1 MGGTTGSASR
11 DGAPAPAQTGSD
23 PAGSDLAGRR
33 PGPVDAVPV
42 RRYGRW
48 IAAAVVVYLLAAL
61 LWSLWH
67 DANVGVPTIRQY
79 LFTELVLRGV
89 RVTIELTV
97 IAMII
102 GMIGGI
108 VLAVMRLS
116 ENPVLSALSWGYLWF
131 FRGTPLLVQ
140 ILFWGF
146 LGALYPRLFLGLPF
160 TGLVFGSA
168 STSSV
173 IGASVA
179 AVLALGLNEAAYA
192 AEIVRSGIIAVDK
205 GQSEA
210 AQSLGMRGTLTMRRV
225 VLPQAMRVIIPT
237 IGNETISMLK
247 NTALVSV
254 ISGHDLL
261 TSVQQVYDQ
270 NFKIIPLLIVACL
283 WYLLLT
289 TALSIGQH
297 YLEAYFAR
305 GFAAARPG
313 HARRRARA
321 REARK
326 ASRPFSLR
334 VSASPAAAVG
344 NAAGRGPATGAAAA
358 SAVGATGHAGVA
370 GGSGEPA
377 VVAENLWKWFGA
389 HDVLRGVNF
398 TVQPGET
405 FVIFGPSGGGK
416 STLLRCINRLETP
429 DSGTVRVAGELM
441 GYRNRGSVLHE
452 LKPRQ
457 VCAQRAGIGMVFQRF
472 NLFPHLTAI
481 ENVTEAPRRVSR
493 QSLARAEA
501 QAEELLAR
509 VGLASKLD
517 AYPAQLSG
525 GQQQRVAIARA
536 LALNPRLMLLDEPT
550 SALDPELVAE
560 VLDVI
565 KSLTQTGMTMIIV
578 THEIGFAREV
588 ADRVAMVDG
597 GLIVESGPPS
607 ECLASPKEERT
618 RAFLSRVLN

>member
-1 MGGTTGSASR
+1 MAGTADQAAR
-11 DGAPAPAQTGSD
+11 DHAQTPAPVPVSTAGGGQAGQR
-23 PAGSDLAGRR
+23 PA
-33 PGPVDAVPV
+33 PVSAVPV

-48 IAAAVVVYLLAAL
+48 SAAVVVVYLLAAL

-67 DANVGVPTIRQY
+67 DANVDVPAIRHYLLTGLVIHGVW
-79 LFTELVLRGV
+79 
-89 RVTIELTV
+89 VTIELTIV
-97 IAMII
+97 AMII
-102 GMIGGI
+102 GIAGGI
-108 VLAVMRLS
+108 PLAVMRLS
-116 ENPVLSALSWGYLWF
+116 DNPVLSALSWAYLWF

-140 ILFWGF
+140 VLFWGF
-146 LGALYPRLFLGLPF
+146 LGALYPRLFLGLPL
-160 TGLVFGSA
+160 TGIVFGSA
-168 STSSV
+168 ATSSL

-192 AEIVRSGIIAVDK
+192 AEVVRSGIIAVDK
-205 GQSEA
+205 GQTEA
-210 AQSLGMRGTLTMRRV
+210 AESLGMAGALTMRRV

-237 IGNETISMLK
+237 MGNETISMLK

-289 TALSIGQH
+289 SALSVGQH

-305 GFAAARPG
+305 GFAATHPG

-321 REARK
+321 RTARR
-326 ASRPFSLR
+326 ARDQAPWR
-334 VSASPAAAVG
+334 VSARPADPADLSPARRAE
-344 NAAGRGPATGAAAA
+344 RTDAAAA
-358 SAVGATGHAGVA
+358 R
-370 GGSGEPA
+370 GEPA
-377 VVAENLWKWFGA
+377 VEAKDVWKWFGA
-389 HDVLRGVNF
+389 HDVLKGVSF
-398 TVQPGET
+398 TVNPGET

-429 DSGTVRVAGELM
+429 DSGTVQVAGGLM
-441 GYRNRGSVLHE
+441 GYRDRDGRLHE

-457 VCAQRAGIGMVFQRF
+457 VCAQRAAIGMVFQRF

-481 ENVTEAPRRVSR
+481 ENVTEAPRRVGR
-493 QSLARAEA
+493 VPLAHAEA
-501 QAEELLAR
+501 QAEQLLAR
-509 VGLASKLD
+509 VGLAGKLD

-536 LALNPRLMLLDEPT
+536 LAMNPALMLLDEPT
-550 SALDPELVAE
+550 SALDPELVSE

-565 KSLTQTGMTMIIV
+565 RSLAGTGMTMIIV
-578 THEIGFAREV
+578 THEMGFARQV

-597 GLIVESGPPS
+597 GVIIETGPPG
-607 ECLASPKEERT
+607 ECLANPKEERT
-618 RAFLSRVLN
+618 RAFLSHVLH

>member
-1 MGGTTGSASR
+1 MAGTANQADRDDPQTPGLPPVSA
-11 DGAPAPAQTGSD
+11 GGSD
-23 PAGSDLAGRR
+23 QALQR
-33 PGPVDAVPV
+33 PPPVRAVPV

-48 IAAAVVVYLLAAL
+48 SAAAVVVYLLAAL

-67 DANVGVPTIRQY
+67 DANVDVPAIRHY
-79 LFTELVLRGV
+79 LLTGLVLHGV
-89 RVTIELTV
+89 LVTIELTIVAMV
-97 IAMII
+97 IGIA
-102 GMIGGI
+102 GGI
-108 VLAVMRLS
+108 PLAVMRRS
-116 ENPVLSALSWGYLWF
+116 QNPVLSALSWAYLWF
-131 FRGTPLLVQ
+131 FRGTPLMVQ

-146 LGALYPRLFLGLPF
+146 LGALYPKLFVGLPL
-160 TGLVFGSA
+160 TGVVFGSA
-168 STSSV
+168 ATSRL

-205 GQSEA
+205 GQTEA
-210 AQSLGMRGTLTMRRV
+210 ADSLGMAAPLTMRRV

-237 IGNETISMLK
+237 MGNETISMLK

-270 NFKIIPLLIVACL
+270 NFEIIPLLIVACL

-289 TALSIGQH
+289 SALSVGQH

-305 GFAAARPG
+305 GFAAAHPG

-321 REARK
+321 RLARK
-326 ASRPFSLR
+326 TQDQARWQASARPAAPADANAAQR
-334 VSASPAAAVG
+334 AGRTGPAAA
-344 NAAGRGPATGAAAA
+344 P
-358 SAVGATGHAGVA
+358 
-370 GGSGEPA
+370 GEPA
-377 VVAENLWKWFGA
+377 VEAKNLWKWFGA
-389 HDVLRGVNF
+389 HDVLKDVSF
-398 TVQPGET
+398 TVSPGET

-429 DSGTVRVAGELM
+429 GSGTVRVAGELM
-441 GYRNRGSVLHE
+441 GYRHRDGVLHE

-457 VCAQRAGIGMVFQRF
+457 VCAQRAAIGMVFQRF

-481 ENVTEAPRRVSR
+481 ENVTEAPRRVCR
-493 QSLARAEA
+493 LPLAQAEA

-509 VGLASKLD
+509 VGLAGKLD
-517 AYPAQLSG
+517 AYPSQLSG

-536 LALNPRLMLLDEPT
+536 LAMNPALMLLDEPT

-565 KSLTQTGMTMIIV
+565 KSLARTGMTMIIV
-578 THEIGFAREV
+578 THEMGFAREV

-597 GLIVESGPPS
+597 GMIVETGPPG
-607 ECLASPKEERT
+607 ECLANPKEERT
-618 RAFLSRVLN
+618 KVFLSHVLP